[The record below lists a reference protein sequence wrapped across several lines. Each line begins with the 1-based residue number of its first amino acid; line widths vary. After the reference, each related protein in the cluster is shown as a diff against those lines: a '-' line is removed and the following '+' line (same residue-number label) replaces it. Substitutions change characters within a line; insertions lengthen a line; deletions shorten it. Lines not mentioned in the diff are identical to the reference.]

1 MRNSL
6 IYLWLEFF
14 PISKNETP
22 LIPTNFIFQFFKSF
36 LFSPP
41 ECDMLESIDQQMQQD
56 YHQRKNAEWFNYY
69 LNEENYKFSPL
80 NLKADN
86 QDMVL
91 VKN

>member
-1 MRNSL
+1 
-6 IYLWLEFF
+6 
-14 PISKNETP
+14 
-22 LIPTNFIFQFFKSF
+22 
-36 LFSPP
+36 
-41 ECDMLESIDQQMQQD
+41 MQQD